1 MLLLFILA
9 PPRQHEGTDRPGG
22 CGTPKLAW
30 ESREGNA
37 GEAGLGHVMLQMA
50 PMPSF
55 KALDSNLLTSHPEI
69 VWKCRLRMEAQTFT
83 EGRGFRRF

>member
-9 PPRQHEGTDRPGG
+9 PPRQLEGTDRPGG

-30 ESREGNA
+30 ESREGNV
-37 GEAGLGHVMLQMA
+37 GVAGLGHVMLQMA

-55 KALDSNLLTSHPEI
+55 KAFGFKSAHVTSRNCPEVPLENGGSDI
-69 VWKCRLRMEAQTFT
+69 H
-83 EGRGFRRF
+83 RGRRF